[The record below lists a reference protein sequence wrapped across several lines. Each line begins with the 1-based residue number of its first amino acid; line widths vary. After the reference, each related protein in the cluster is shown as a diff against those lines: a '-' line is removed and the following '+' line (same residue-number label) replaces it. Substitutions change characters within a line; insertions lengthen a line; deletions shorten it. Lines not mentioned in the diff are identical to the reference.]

1 MRRAVADVDTKVS
14 VGGTGVAL
22 PCYTRRADKD
32 VQSAS
37 VSIVS
42 RYACITTVLTLIFRI
57 WVRVLF
63 YNLQLIK

>member
-57 WVRVLF
+57 
-63 YNLQLIK
+63 